1 MELRQLKYFVEVA
14 RLKSYSLASKTL
26 FITQSTISQQI
37 SKLEE
42 ELGVELLTRD
52 TRHVAL
58 SDYGEQFYP
67 CALQVLE
74 DARAGTDRIR
84 DVMDLHVG
92 TLSVGST
99 YAFSPLLK
107 QTVLDFYRKYPNIKL
122 NIIITSKEELMQKLL
137 DRELDVAL
145 TYKSPLGDER
155 IESHLLFQSRLC
167 LIGRIGTLKGLGKEV
182 LVKELA
188 KFPLALCPKGLQSR
202 DTLESIL
209 YAEDVN
215 LDIRLEIN
223 SVRSL
228 LDLVANSSLATMLSE
243 EAIHGI
249 NGLEAVPI
257 AHPDGRMDGC
267 YHYLK
272 GSYHKTAAQKFVE
285 MLQLYNSSNRNIIR
299 QNH

>member
-14 RLKSYSLASKTL
+14 RLKSFSLASKTL
-26 FITQSTISQQI
+26 FITQSTLSQQI
-37 SKLEE
+37 GKLEE

-74 DARAGTDRIR
+74 DARAGVDRIR
-84 DVMDLHVG
+84 DVVNLHVG

-99 YAFSPLLK
+99 YAFGPLVK
-107 QTVLDFYRKYPNIKL
+107 QTVLDFYQMYPQIRL
-122 NIIITSKEELMQKLL
+122 NIVIASQEELNKKLL
-137 DRELDVAL
+137 DRELDIVLA
-145 TYKSPLGDER
+145 YKSPLADER

-167 LIGRIGTLKGLGKEV
+167 LIGRAETLRGLGKEV
-182 LVKELA
+182 TAQELA
-188 KFPLALCPKGLQSR
+188 RFPLALSSKGLQAR
-202 DTLESIL
+202 DKLESIL
-209 YAEDVN
+209 YTVDVE

-228 LDLVANSSLATMLSE
+228 LELVGRSSLATALSE
-243 EAIHGI
+243 ESIHSIQGLVAI
-249 NGLEAVPI
+249 PI

-272 GSYHKTAAQKFVE
+272 GTYHKMAGQKFVE
-285 MLQLYNSSNRNIIR
+285 LLQQRNSLNRSSKIL
-299 QNH
+299 

>member
-74 DARAGTDRIR
+74 DARAGADRIR
-84 DVMDLHVG
+84 DVMDLNVG

-107 QTVLDFYRKYPNIKL
+107 QTVLDFYRKYPKIKL

-137 DRELDVAL
+137 DRELDVAV

-167 LIGRIGTLKGLGKEV
+167 LIGRIGTLKNLGKEV
-182 LVKELA
+182 AVKELA
-188 KFPLALCPKGLQSR
+188 RYPLALCPKGLQSR

-272 GSYHKTAAQKFVE
+272 GSYHKKAAQKFVE
-285 MLQLYNSSNRNIIR
+285 MIQLYNTSNRNKR
-299 QNH
+299 

>member
-182 LVKELA
+182 SVKELA

>member
-14 RLKSYSLASKTL
+14 RLKSFSLASKTL

-37 SKLEE
+37 GKLEE

-52 TRHVAL
+52 TRHVEL

-67 CALQVLE
+67 CALQVIE
-74 DARAGTDRIR
+74 DARAGAERIR

-107 QTVLDFYRKYPNIKL
+107 QTVLDFYSKYPNIKL
-122 NIIITSKEELMQKLL
+122 NIIISNKEELMQKLL

-145 TYKSPLGDER
+145 TYKSPLGEDR

-167 LIGRIGTLKGLGKEV
+167 LIGRTGTLKNLGKEV
-182 LVKELA
+182 TVQELVHY
-188 KFPLALCPKGLQSR
+188 PLALCPKGLQSR

-243 EAIHGI
+243 EAIHGMK
-249 NGLEAVPI
+249 GLEAVPI

-272 GSYHKTAAQKFVE
+272 GAYHKMSAQKFVE
-285 MLQLYNSSNRNIIR
+285 MLQPNNSSNRIL
-299 QNH
+299 

>member
-1 MELRQLKYFVEVA
+1 MEIRQLKYFVEVA
-14 RLKSYSLASKTL
+14 RLKSFSLASKTL

-37 SKLEE
+37 GKLEE

-52 TRHVAL
+52 TRHVSL

-74 DARAGTDRIR
+74 DARAGADRIQ
-84 DVMDLHVG
+84 DVKDLHVG

-107 QTVLDFYRKYPNIKL
+107 QTVLDFYRMYPKIKL
-122 NIIITSKEELMQKLL
+122 NIIISTKEELMQKLL
-137 DRELDVAL
+137 DHELDVVL
-145 TYKSPLGDER
+145 TYKSPGGDER
-155 IESHLLFQSRLC
+155 IESRLLFQSRLC
-167 LIGRIGTLKGLGKEV
+167 LIGRIGTFKGLGKEV
-182 LVKELA
+182 TVQELA
-188 KFPLALCPKGLQSR
+188 RYPLALCPKGLQSR

-209 YAEDVN
+209 YAEDVD

-228 LDLVANSSLATMLSE
+228 LDLVANSSLVTMLSE
-243 EAIHGI
+243 EAIQGI
-249 NGLEAVPI
+249 HGLEAIPI
-257 AHPDGRMDGC
+257 AHPEGRMDGC

-272 GSYHKTAAQKFVE
+272 GAYHKMSAQKFVE
-285 MLQLYNSSNRNIIR
+285 HLQKLNSGRSYERL
-299 QNH
+299 

>member
-1 MELRQLKYFVEVA
+1 MEIRQLKYFVEVA
-14 RLKSYSLASKTL
+14 RLKSFSLASKTL

-37 SKLEE
+37 GKLEE

-74 DARAGTDRIR
+74 DARAGADRIQ
-84 DVMDLHVG
+84 DVKDLHVG

-107 QTVLDFYRKYPNIKL
+107 QTVLDFYRMYPKIKL
-122 NIIITSKEELMQKLL
+122 NIIISTKEELMQKLL
-137 DRELDVAL
+137 DHELDVVL
-145 TYKSPLGDER
+145 TYKSPGGDER
-155 IESHLLFQSRLC
+155 IESRLLFQSRLC
-167 LIGRIGTLKGLGKEV
+167 LIGRIGTFKGLGKKV
-182 LVKELA
+182 TVQELA
-188 KFPLALCPKGLQSR
+188 RYPLALCPKGLQSR

-209 YAEDVN
+209 YAEDVD

-228 LDLVANSSLATMLSE
+228 LDLVANSSLVTMLSE
-243 EAIHGI
+243 EAIQGI
-249 NGLEAVPI
+249 HGLEAIPI
-257 AHPDGRMDGC
+257 AHPESRMDGC

-272 GSYHKTAAQKFVE
+272 GSYHKMAAQKFVE
-285 MLQLYNSSNRNIIR
+285 HLQKLNSGRSYERL
-299 QNH
+299 

>member
-14 RLKSYSLASKTL
+14 RLKSFSLASKTL

-42 ELGVELLTRD
+42 ELGAELLMRD

-74 DARAGTDRIR
+74 DARAGADRIR
-84 DVMDLHVG
+84 DVMNLHVG

-107 QTVLDFYRKYPNIKL
+107 QTVLEFYRQFPNIRL
-122 NIIITSKEELMQKLL
+122 NIIITSKEELMQKML
-137 DRELDVAL
+137 DHELDLAV
-145 TYKSPLGDER
+145 TYKSPVADER

-182 LVKELA
+182 KVQDLVKY
-188 KFPLALCPKGLQSR
+188 PLALPSKGLQSR
-202 DTLESIL
+202 DTVDSLL
-209 YAEDVN
+209 YKEDVN

-228 LDLVANSSLATMLSE
+228 LDLVSNSSLVTMLSE
-243 EAIHGI
+243 EAIQGEKR
-249 NGLEAVPI
+249 LEAIPI

-267 YHYLK
+267 YHCLK
-272 GSYHKTAAQKFVE
+272 GAYHKMAAQKFVE
-285 MLQLYNSSNRNIIR
+285 LLQQCNSTNRTFKIR
-299 QNH
+299 

>member
-14 RLKSYSLASKTL
+14 RLKSFSLASKTL

-42 ELGVELLTRD
+42 ELGVDLLIRD
-52 TRHVAL
+52 TRHVVM

-84 DVMDLHVG
+84 DVLDLNVG

-107 QTVLDFYRKYPNIKL
+107 QTVLDFYRKYPKIKL
-122 NIIITSKEELMQKLL
+122 NIIITTKEELMQKLL

-167 LIGRIGTLKGLGKEV
+167 LIGRMGTLKGLGKEV
-182 LVKELA
+182 SVKELA
-188 KFPLALCPKGLQSR
+188 RYPLALCPKGLQSR

-267 YHYLK
+267 YHYLR

-285 MLQLYNSSNRNIIR
+285 MLKVYNK
-299 QNH
+299 QKKH